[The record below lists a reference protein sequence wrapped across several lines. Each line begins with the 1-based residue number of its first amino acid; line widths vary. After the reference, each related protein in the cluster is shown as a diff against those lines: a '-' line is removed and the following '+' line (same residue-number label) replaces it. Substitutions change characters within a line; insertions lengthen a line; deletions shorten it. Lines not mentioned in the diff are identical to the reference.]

1 MTAYKISVI
10 LNGKELFVL
19 YVVVRNGNLKDGS
32 QLKAVEV
39 NFLKKNCLLELEATS
54 SPIQMLKYLKL

>member
-39 NFLKKNCLLELEATS
+39 NFLKKNCLPELEATS